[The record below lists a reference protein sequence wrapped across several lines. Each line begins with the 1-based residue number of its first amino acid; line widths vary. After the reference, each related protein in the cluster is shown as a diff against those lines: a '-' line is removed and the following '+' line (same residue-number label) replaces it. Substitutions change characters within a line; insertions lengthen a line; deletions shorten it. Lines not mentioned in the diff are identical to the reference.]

1 VLSGWLDPP
10 GKCLVRELNNT
21 HFGNAAWRTLEEG
34 GIRMYMHETR
44 AWPIGHYPH
53 PACGAGKRALIQ
65 TKQLR
70 RLQVLWRRWSGS
82 LGLLPESD
90 RRLRHYYIQI
100 LTQGRAS
107 ETRELRETDAAQVI
121 QWLDE
126 MVRGAEIPQRYAAG
140 TAGRRGFPE
149 QRHVQPGRAAWRALW
164 SCAETLGMERP
175 DLERFIRR
183 HYAGVG
189 LRGLADLRTMA
200 DLNRVLWGLKAI
212 GRRRHAPRRFA
223 QEEKWAA

>member
-1 VLSGWLDPP
+1 
-10 GKCLVRELNNT
+10 
-21 HFGNAAWRTLEEG
+21 
-34 GIRMYMHETR
+34 MYMHETR
-44 AWPIGHYPH
+44 TWPIVRYPH
-53 PACGAGKRALIQ
+53 PACGAGKTAPIQ

-70 RLQVLWRRWSGS
+70 RLQALWRRWSGS

-90 RRLRHYYIQI
+90 RRLRHYYIQL

-107 ETRELRETDAAQVI
+107 ETRELRGTDAAQVI

-140 TAGRRGFPE
+140 TAGRRGYPE
-149 QRHVQPGRAAWRALW
+149 QRHVQPGSAAWRALW
-164 SCAETLGMERP
+164 SCAERLGMERP

-189 LRGLADLRTMA
+189 LRSVADLRTMA
-200 DLNRVLWGLKAI
+200 DLNRVLWGLKEIA
-212 GRRRHAPRRFA
+212 RRRREPRSFSHA
-223 QEEKWAA
+223 EKRAA